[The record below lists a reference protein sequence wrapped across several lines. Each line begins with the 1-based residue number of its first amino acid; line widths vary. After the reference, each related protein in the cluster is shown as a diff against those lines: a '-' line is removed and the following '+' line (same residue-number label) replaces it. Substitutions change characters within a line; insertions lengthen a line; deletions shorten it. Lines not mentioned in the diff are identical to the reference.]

1 MLRHKEM
8 SRFFSLALAIKPLL
22 KTTALDSRVDRYDA
36 AAEIAATGASLSRIP
51 GSRCRSIIVCSP
63 TPIDVISIAS
73 SPHNAN
79 GPSAVTVATAN
90 AIPSHYI
97 GPITTVDEQMSVW

>member
-36 AAEIAATGASLSRIP
+36 AAEIAATGASLF
-51 GSRCRSIIVCSP
+51 
-63 TPIDVISIAS
+63 
-73 SPHNAN
+73 
-79 GPSAVTVATAN
+79 VAYTRKLF
-90 AIPSHYI
+90 
-97 GPITTVDEQMSVW
+97 